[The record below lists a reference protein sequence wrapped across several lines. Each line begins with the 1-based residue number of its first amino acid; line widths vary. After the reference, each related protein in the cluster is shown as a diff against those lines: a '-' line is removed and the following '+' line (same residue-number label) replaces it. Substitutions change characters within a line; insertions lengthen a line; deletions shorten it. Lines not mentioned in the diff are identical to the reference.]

1 MGETCGVGVPAWSLK
16 LDRFF
21 FFKEMSK
28 YKLVNNNN
36 NNNNNSNNNNN
47 FGVTCHVF
55 TLRRRSAHD

>member
-1 MGETCGVGVPAWSLK
+1 MWCVGVPAWSLK

-28 YKLVNNNN
+28 YKLVNND
-36 NNNNNSNNNNN
+36 NNNNN

>member
-21 FFKEMSK
+21 FFKEISK

-36 NNNNNSNNNNN
+36 NNNNNN
-47 FGVTCHVF
+47 
-55 TLRRRSAHD
+55 